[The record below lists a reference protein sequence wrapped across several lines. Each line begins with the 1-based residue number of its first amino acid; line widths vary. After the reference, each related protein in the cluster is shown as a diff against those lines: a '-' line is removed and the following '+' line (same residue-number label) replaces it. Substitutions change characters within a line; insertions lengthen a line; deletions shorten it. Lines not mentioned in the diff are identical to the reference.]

1 MTIFNKQIKVIELI
15 YQNDLLNTRFNI
27 KRTMLLEFSQFLER
41 YLWPNYSPDTSNYA
55 YVMSIAVMV
64 NEKFREAVPAWDCF
78 QDAPKQFGHFFEQV
92 MRMLLDTRH
101 VSLLERM
108 ILVIFLDHAYNSLE
122 VDCIREVVQQTLL
135 LSSWV
140 SLHKSLLEKKL
151 GSNDKLRKYWRGI
164 QKKDKKMDEIEL
176 QRAQFFR
183 TFLKNLVLTYL
194 QVLEEIPD
202 TGEVSK
208 DHVSFCERF
217 MELMVDMMAR
227 LPTRRW
233 FHLILESTHMIT
245 HSDLST
251 LATRREGQL
260 YLQLLEMLKFYD
272 TFEVDDLKG
281 TSMSTKDVT
290 GSHYNKIQSLQ
301 KEIFR
306 RFNSEQYPELRRFAL
321 TNVGAVDKRAELRK
335 ALHQMQDKDLIQL
348 AVGLQLIPELDEEG
362 EIDPIFSKD
371 FLIYMLVTHY
381 ARRPPKLDQFNS
393 QPLYPTEDLL
403 WDENIMNTEYY
414 TGLQCLALPKLGIQF
429 LTLHD
434 YLVRN
439 YNLFRLESTY
449 EIRLEVEDQIARMK
463 PWLGDDGSCVFGGW
477 ARMCLP
483 IQMFTIVEVARPLLG
498 EVRPRSVRADIIIDL
513 DLRKQM
519 RHEWESLKKHDI
531 IFLLTVRPKLEYG
544 TRFDPNTNFLSQYG
558 VEYVR
563 GVEVEGFL
571 DDEGRV
577 IEDWIDK
584 PHFTGNQRT
593 LRVWLDTNQYHGDM
607 SRTLKGDNEDVYK
620 SFNLI
625 MRRKAKENNFKAV
638 LETIR
643 DLMNT
648 KCVVPAWIQNIL
660 LGYGDPAMAHYTRME
675 NQQRKLDFRDTFLDW
690 QHLRASFPD
699 YTITTGEDEDE
710 NKRSHQSL
718 DPPYQLTF
726 PPVKPD
732 NDQEAV
738 TIVAKSYTAPNRGTL
753 NLKQCVN

>member
-1 MTIFNKQIKVIELI
+1 
-15 YQNDLLNTRFNI
+15 
-27 KRTMLLEFSQFLER
+27 
-41 YLWPNYSPDTSNYA
+41 
-55 YVMSIAVMV
+55 
-64 NEKFREAVPAWDCF
+64 
-78 QDAPKQFGHFFEQV
+78 
-92 MRMLLDTRH
+92 
-101 VSLLERM
+101 M

-151 GSNDKLRKYWRGI
+151 GENEKLRKYWRGI
-164 QKKDKKMDEIEL
+164 QRKDKKLDEIEL
-176 QRAQFFR
+176 QRSQFFR
-183 TFLKNLVLTYL
+183 TFLRNLILTYL
-194 QVLEEIPD
+194 QVLEEIPS
-202 TGEVSK
+202 TGEISK
-208 DHVSFCERF
+208 DHISYAERF

-245 HSDLST
+245 HSELSH
-251 LATRREGQL
+251 LAHRREGQL
-260 YLQLLEMLKFYD
+260 FLQLLEMLKFYD

-281 TSMSTKDVT
+281 TSMTVKDVT
-290 GSHYNKIQSLQ
+290 GIHYNKIQSLQ

-306 RFNSEQYPELRRFAL
+306 RFNSDQYPELRRFAL
-321 TNVGAVDKRAELRK
+321 SNVGNVDKKVELKK
-335 ALHQMQDKDLIQL
+335 ALSLMQDEDLIQL
-348 AVGLQLIPELDEEG
+348 AVGLQLIPEVDEEG
-362 EIDPIFSKD
+362 EIDPTFNKE
-371 FLIYMLVTHY
+371 FLIFLLVSHY

-449 EIRLEVEDQIARMK
+449 EIRLEIEDQIARMK

-483 IQMFTIVEVARPLLG
+483 IQMFSIVEVARPLLG
-498 EVRPRSVRADIIIDL
+498 EIRPRSVRADIIIDL

-519 RHEWESLKKHDI
+519 RQEWESLKKHDI
-531 IFLLTVRPKLEYG
+531 IFLLTIRPKLNYG
-544 TRFDPNTNFLSQYG
+544 TQFDPKVNFLHQYG

-577 IEDWIDK
+577 IEDWIEK

-593 LRVWLDTNQYHGDM
+593 LRVWLDTNQYHSDM
-607 SRTLKGDNEDVYK
+607 SKTMKGHGEDVYK

-625 MRRKAKENNFKAV
+625 LRRKAKESFV
-638 LETIR
+638 TVHRHPGSPGPSR
-643 DLMNT
+643 DSGDELLT
-648 KCVVPAWIQNIL
+648 KL
-660 LGYGDPAMAHYTRME
+660 
-675 NQQRKLDFRDTFLDW
+675 
-690 QHLRASFPD
+690 
-699 YTITTGEDEDE
+699 
-710 NKRSHQSL
+710 
-718 DPPYQLTF
+718 
-726 PPVKPD
+726 
-732 NDQEAV
+732 
-738 TIVAKSYTAPNRGTL
+738 
-753 NLKQCVN
+753 

>member
-1 MTIFNKQIKVIELI
+1 
-15 YQNDLLNTRFNI
+15 
-27 KRTMLLEFSQFLER
+27 
-41 YLWPNYSPDTSNYA
+41 
-55 YVMSIAVMV
+55 MSIAVMV

-78 QDAPKQFGHFFEQV
+78 QDSPKQFGHFFEQV

-151 GSNDKLRKYWRGI
+151 ESNDKLRKYWRGI

-194 QVLEEIPD
+194 QVLEEIPH

-233 FHLILESTHMIT
+233 FHLILQSTHMIT
-245 HSDLST
+245 HSDLSN
-251 LATRREGQL
+251 LASRREGNL

-281 TSMSTKDVT
+281 TSMTTKDVT
-290 GSHYNKIQSLQ
+290 GNHYNKIQSLQ
-301 KEIFR
+301 KEIFK
-306 RFNSEQYPELRRFAL
+306 RFNSENYPELRRFAL
-321 TNVGAVDKRAELRK
+321 TNVGAVDRRVELRK
-335 ALHQMQDKDLIQL
+335 ALNQMQDNDLIQL
-348 AVGLQLIPELDEEG
+348 AVGLQLIPEVDEEG

-449 EIRLEVEDQIARMK
+449 EIRLEIEDQIARMK

-519 RHEWESLKKHDI
+519 RQEWESLRKHDI
-531 IFLLTVRPKLEYG
+531 IFLLTIRPKLEYG
-544 TRFDPNTNFLSQYG
+544 TRFDPKVNFLSQYG

-577 IEDWIDK
+577 IEDYIEK

-593 LRVWLDTNQYHGDM
+593 LRVWLDTNQYHADM
-607 SRTLKGDNEDVYK
+607 SKTLKGENEDVYK

-625 MRRKAKENNFKAV
+625 LRRKAKENNFKAV

-675 NQQRKLDFRDTFLDW
+675 NQQQKLDFRDTFLDW

-699 YTITTGEDEDE
+699 YKIKTGDEE
-710 NKRSHQSL
+710 KRYQSL

-726 PPVKPD
+726 PPVKPE
-732 NDQEAV
+732 NDEQAV
-738 TIVAKSYTAPNRGTL
+738 TIVAKSYSAPNRGIFLRFFMILFELFQVHIRTL
-753 NLKQCVN
+753 SQNATPCHSHQLKLKPFVLVCSLV